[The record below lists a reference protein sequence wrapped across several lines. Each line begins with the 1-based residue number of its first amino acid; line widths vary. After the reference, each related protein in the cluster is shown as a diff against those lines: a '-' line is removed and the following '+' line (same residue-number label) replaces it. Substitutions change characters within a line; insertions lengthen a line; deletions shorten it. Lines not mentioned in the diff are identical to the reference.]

1 MGVGAIG
8 GEPFTPQTARGRAT
22 RRALLDAAESVFGER
37 TFDEASVSEITRRA
51 GVAQGTF
58 YTHFPDKTAIFVE
71 LVRELS
77 RGMRAAATKAIEG
90 VTDRLE
96 VERKGFAAFFD
107 YIDRHRAVYRLIR
120 EAEFVEPEV
129 YRAHYLRLAE
139 GYARGLRRAILDGQL
154 PADLDPEVAA
164 YCLMGMGDF
173 VGMRWVL
180 WGDTVPVEVFE
191 QMMRFAVGGLLAGGS
206 D

>member
-1 MGVGAIG
+1 VGPIDT
-8 GEPFTPQTARGRAT
+8 EPFIPQTARGRAT
-22 RRALLDAAESVFGER
+22 RQALLDAAESIFGER

-58 YTHFPDKTAIFVE
+58 YTHFPDKKAIFVE

-77 RGMRAAATKAIEG
+77 RGMRAATSKAIDG
-90 VTDRLE
+90 VTDRLQA
-96 VERKGFAAFFD
+96 ERNGFAAFFD

-129 YRAHYLRLAE
+129 YRAHYVRLAE
-139 GYARGLRRAILDGQL
+139 GYTKGLRRAILDGQL

-173 VGMRWVL
+173 IGMRWVL
-180 WGDTVPVEVFE
+180 WGETVPEDVFE
-191 QMMRFAVGGLLAGGS
+191 QMMRFAVGGLVAGASG
-206 D
+206 